1 MASATIDREIM
12 GLEREY
18 WDSMISKDPK
28 VASRLTADESV
39 IVGAQGVSTV
49 TSKTIGPMVQSDGW
63 TLKRYDF
70 SNVKVTAPGPDIAIV
85 GYHVTEELEVEGKRL
100 TMEANDSSTWIRQN
114 GKWLC
119 AAHTESIAGDPFGR
133 DRTPARK

>member
-1 MASATIDREIM
+1 MASATIEREIM

-28 VASRLTADESV
+28 VATRLTADESV

-49 TSKTIGPMVQSDGW
+49 TSKTIGPMVQTDAW

-70 SNVKVTAPGPDIAIV
+70 SNFKVTAPTPDIAIV
-85 GYHVTEELEVEGKRL
+85 GYHVKEELEVEGKRL
-100 TMEANDSSTWIRQN
+100 TMEANDSSTWVRKN
-114 GKWLC
+114 GKWL
-119 AAHTESIAGDPFGR
+119 
-133 DRTPARK
+133 